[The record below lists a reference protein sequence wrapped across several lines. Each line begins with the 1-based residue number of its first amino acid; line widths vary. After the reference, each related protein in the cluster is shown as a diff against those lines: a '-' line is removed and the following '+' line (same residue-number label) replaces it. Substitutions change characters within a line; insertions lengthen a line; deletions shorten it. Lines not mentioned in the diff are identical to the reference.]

1 MPSKGDPSGLTVFGH
16 VYPEQSIKR
25 FADPATRKVAIYDL
39 DAKKIRPKISP
50 GSRIWF
56 CAQWAWDQRA
66 ESGYMDMIE
75 KEFQITASRVVVG
88 GVRSLSSEEHAAIS
102 RFFALW
108 HLRAHQREHPEPD
121 FYPTAVTPFSKEME
135 ETLMG
140 EKKELLGEQIE
151 KAGVSFIRSG
161 GRIPG
166 RVQAG
171 LHIQYTIDSL
181 MMDNMF
187 SQTQWGIVT
196 AMRGEFVIPDYISLD
211 LQVVPVCPKICFIAG
226 QGNLPLRAAQV
237 SQVNSALKN
246 VARKYLIARD
256 FRECQF

>member
-1 MPSKGDPSGLTVFGH
+1 MPSKGNPSGLTVYGH
-16 VYPEQSIKR
+16 VYPKQSIKR
-25 FADPATRKVAIYDL
+25 FADPATGKVSIYDL
-39 DAKKIRPKISP
+39 KAKKIRPTISP
-50 GSRIWF
+50 GSRKWF

-75 KEFQITASRVVVG
+75 KKFQIIASRVVG
-88 GVRSLSSEEHAAIS
+88 GARSLSPEEQAAIS

-121 FYPTAVTPFSKEME
+121 FYPKAVTPFAKELE

-140 EKKELLGEQIE
+140 EKKERLGEQIE

-166 RVQAG
+166 RVEAG
-171 LHIQYTIDSL
+171 LHIQQKIDSL
-181 MMDNMF
+181 MDRMF
-187 SQTQWGIVT
+187 LQTQWGIVT
-196 AMRGEFVIPDYISLD
+196 AIKGEFVISDYISLD

-226 QGNLPLRAAQV
+226 QGNLPLAASQV
-237 SQVNSALKN
+237 AQVNSALKN
-246 VARKYLIARD
+246 VARRYLISRD